1 VDLGAGGA
9 PAALFDGRADGS
21 RWLLVDLDAAALAG
35 AARLRGA
42 MRLCCDVRDVPQ
54 ALAAGIASLVIAN
67 PPFNPLGS
75 SRRPSGARRDL
86 ERTRRP
92 LDMLMFAR
100 AAAHLLRRG
109 GEFRM
114 VGRPADLAGILV
126 CCEAF
131 DLRPFEIL
139 PFGEPG
145 RPAATLRVRASA
157 GAGRPLELLPQVP
170 FP

>member
-1 VDLGAGGA
+1 
-9 PAALFDGRADGS
+9 
-21 RWLLVDLDAAALAG
+21 
-35 AARLRGA
+35 
-42 MRLCCDVRDVPQ
+42 
-54 ALAAGIASLVIAN
+54 
-67 PPFNPLGS
+67 
-75 SRRPSGARRDL
+75 
-86 ERTRRP
+86 
-92 LDMLMFAR
+92 MLMFAR